1 MTDYLIGN
9 QEEMYQWA
17 YRLTR
22 NYDDA
27 QDLLQSTLLCALKS
41 VGMYTEENNISGWL
55 YTIMRN
61 IFFNT
66 TRHSG
71 RCCCMEKED
80 IERMMQLGENALNDN
95 AEIAF
100 DMSDIQRAI
109 DTLDRPYKIPMSLYL
124 SGYKYQEIAEKMGIP
139 LGTVKS
145 RIHASRVQLQET
157 LKDFLINSVRGYSLK
172 KTLIFEPKFLVF
184 AGRIR

>member
-124 SGYKYQEIAEKMGIP
+124 SGYKYQVIAEKMGIP
-139 LGTVKS
+139 LGSVKS

-157 LKDFLINSVRGYSLK
+157 LKDFRK
-172 KTLIFEPKFLVF
+172 
-184 AGRIR
+184 

>member
-80 IERMMQLGENALNDN
+80 IKRMMQLGENALNDN

-157 LKDFLINSVRGYSLK
+157 LKDFRK
-172 KTLIFEPKFLVF
+172 
-184 AGRIR
+184 

>member
-145 RIHASRVQLQET
+145 HIHASRVQLQET
-157 LKDFLINSVRGYSLK
+157 LKDFRK
-172 KTLIFEPKFLVF
+172 
-184 AGRIR
+184 

>member
-71 RCCCMEKED
+71 R
-80 IERMMQLGENALNDN
+80 
-95 AEIAF
+95 
-100 DMSDIQRAI
+100 
-109 DTLDRPYKIPMSLYL
+109 
-124 SGYKYQEIAEKMGIP
+124 
-139 LGTVKS
+139 
-145 RIHASRVQLQET
+145 
-157 LKDFLINSVRGYSLK
+157 
-172 KTLIFEPKFLVF
+172 
-184 AGRIR
+184 

>member
-1 MTDYLIGN
+1 MEKEEMTDYLIGN

-109 DTLDRPYKIPMSLYL
+109 DTLDRPYKIPMSLYQ

-157 LKDFLINSVRGYSLK
+157 LKDFRK
-172 KTLIFEPKFLVF
+172 
-184 AGRIR
+184 

>member
-124 SGYKYQEIAEKMGIP
+124 SGYKHQEIAEKMGIP

-157 LKDFLINSVRGYSLK
+157 LKDFRK
-172 KTLIFEPKFLVF
+172 
-184 AGRIR
+184 

>member
-95 AEIAF
+95 VEIAF

-157 LKDFLINSVRGYSLK
+157 LKDFRK
-172 KTLIFEPKFLVF
+172 
-184 AGRIR
+184 

>member
-145 RIHASRVQLQET
+145 LIHASRVQLQET
-157 LKDFLINSVRGYSLK
+157 LKDFRK
-172 KTLIFEPKFLVF
+172 
-184 AGRIR
+184 

>member
-1 MTDYLIGN
+1 MEKDEISDYLVSN
-9 QEEMYQWA
+9 RTEMYRWA

-61 IFFNT
+61 VFFNN
-66 TRHSG
+66 TRHST
-71 RCCCMEKED
+71 RCCCMTKDE
-80 IERMMQLGENALNDN
+80 IEHVMPCDEVSMECSGDTVFAVG
-95 AEIAF
+95 
-100 DMSDIQRAI
+100 DIQRAV
-109 DTLDRPYKIPMSLYL
+109 DMLDKTYKIPMSLYL

-139 LGTVKS
+139 LGPVKS
-145 RIHASRVQLQET
+145 RIHASRVQLQKE
-157 LKDFLINSVRGYSLK
+157 LKDFRK
-172 KTLIFEPKFLVF
+172 
-184 AGRIR
+184 

>member
-100 DMSDIQRAI
+100 DMSDIQRTI

-157 LKDFLINSVRGYSLK
+157 LKDFRK
-172 KTLIFEPKFLVF
+172 
-184 AGRIR
+184 

>member
-55 YTIMRN
+55 YTLMRN

-109 DTLDRPYKIPMSLYL
+109 DTLDRPYNIPMSLYL

-157 LKDFLINSVRGYSLK
+157 LKDFRK
-172 KTLIFEPKFLVF
+172 
-184 AGRIR
+184 

>member
-139 LGTVKS
+139 LGAVKS

-157 LKDFLINSVRGYSLK
+157 LKDFRK
-172 KTLIFEPKFLVF
+172 
-184 AGRIR
+184 

>member
-124 SGYKYQEIAEKMGIP
+124 SGYKYQEVAEKMGIP

-157 LKDFLINSVRGYSLK
+157 LKDFRK
-172 KTLIFEPKFLVF
+172 
-184 AGRIR
+184 

>member
-1 MTDYLIGN
+1 MEKEEMTDYLIGN

-145 RIHASRVQLQET
+145 RIHASRVQLPET
-157 LKDFLINSVRGYSLK
+157 LKDFRK
-172 KTLIFEPKFLVF
+172 
-184 AGRIR
+184 

>member
-109 DTLDRPYKIPMSLYL
+109 DTLDRPYKIMSLYL

-157 LKDFLINSVRGYSLK
+157 LKDFRK
-172 KTLIFEPKFLVF
+172 
-184 AGRIR
+184 

>member
-27 QDLLQSTLLCALKS
+27 QDLLQSALLCALKS

-95 AEIAF
+95 VEIAF

-157 LKDFLINSVRGYSLK
+157 LKDFRK
-172 KTLIFEPKFLVF
+172 
-184 AGRIR
+184 

>member
-109 DTLDRPYKIPMSLYL
+109 DTLDRLYKIPMSLYL

-157 LKDFLINSVRGYSLK
+157 LKDFRK
-172 KTLIFEPKFLVF
+172 
-184 AGRIR
+184 

>member
-61 IFFNT
+61 IFF
-66 TRHSG
+66 
-71 RCCCMEKED
+71 K
-80 IERMMQLGENALNDN
+80 LPV
-95 AEIAF
+95 
-100 DMSDIQRAI
+100 IQDDAAVWRK
-109 DTLDRPYKIPMSLYL
+109 KISN
-124 SGYKYQEIAEKMGIP
+124 
-139 LGTVKS
+139 V
-145 RIHASRVQLQET
+145 
-157 LKDFLINSVRGYSLK
+157 
-172 KTLIFEPKFLVF
+172 
-184 AGRIR
+184 

>member
-1 MTDYLIGN
+1 MEKEEMTDYLIGN

-124 SGYKYQEIAEKMGIP
+124 SRYKYQEIAEKMGIP

-157 LKDFLINSVRGYSLK
+157 LKDFRK
-172 KTLIFEPKFLVF
+172 
-184 AGRIR
+184 

>member
-157 LKDFLINSVRGYSLK
+157 LKDVRK
-172 KTLIFEPKFLVF
+172 
-184 AGRIR
+184 

>member
-124 SGYKYQEIAEKMGIP
+124 SGYKSQEIAEKMGIP

-157 LKDFLINSVRGYSLK
+157 LKDFRK
-172 KTLIFEPKFLVF
+172 
-184 AGRIR
+184 

>member
-124 SGYKYQEIAEKMGIP
+124 SGYKYQEIAEKMGIS

-157 LKDFLINSVRGYSLK
+157 LKDFRK
-172 KTLIFEPKFLVF
+172 
-184 AGRIR
+184 

>member
-124 SGYKYQEIAEKMGIP
+124 SGYKYQAIAEKMGIP

-157 LKDFLINSVRGYSLK
+157 LKDFRK
-172 KTLIFEPKFLVF
+172 
-184 AGRIR
+184 

>member
-1 MTDYLIGN
+1 MEKEEMTDYLIGN

-109 DTLDRPYKIPMSLYL
+109 DTLDRLYKIPMSLYL

-157 LKDFLINSVRGYSLK
+157 LKDFRK
-172 KTLIFEPKFLVF
+172 
-184 AGRIR
+184 

>member
-1 MTDYLIGN
+1 MEKEEMTDYLIGN

-109 DTLDRPYKIPMSLYL
+109 DTLDRPYKIPMSLYM
-124 SGYKYQEIAEKMGIP
+124 SGYKDQEIAEKMGIP

-157 LKDFLINSVRGYSLK
+157 LKDFRK
-172 KTLIFEPKFLVF
+172 
-184 AGRIR
+184 

>member
-9 QEEMYQWA
+9 QEEMYQWT

-157 LKDFLINSVRGYSLK
+157 LKDFRK
-172 KTLIFEPKFLVF
+172 
-184 AGRIR
+184 

>member
-1 MTDYLIGN
+1 M
-9 QEEMYQWA
+9 
-17 YRLTR
+17 TR

-95 AEIAF
+95 VEIAF

-157 LKDFLINSVRGYSLK
+157 LKDFRK
-172 KTLIFEPKFLVF
+172 
-184 AGRIR
+184 

>member
-41 VGMYTEENNISGWL
+41 VGMYTEENNISSWL

-157 LKDFLINSVRGYSLK
+157 LKDFRK
-172 KTLIFEPKFLVF
+172 
-184 AGRIR
+184 

>member
-1 MTDYLIGN
+1 MEKEEMTDYLIGN

-41 VGMYTEENNISGWL
+41 VGMYTEENNISGLL

-157 LKDFLINSVRGYSLK
+157 LKDFRK
-172 KTLIFEPKFLVF
+172 
-184 AGRIR
+184 

>member
-1 MTDYLIGN
+1 MEKEEMTDYLIGN

-100 DMSDIQRAI
+100 EMSDIQRAI

-157 LKDFLINSVRGYSLK
+157 LKDFRK
-172 KTLIFEPKFLVF
+172 
-184 AGRIR
+184 

>member
-1 MTDYLIGN
+1 MEKEEMTDYLIGN

-22 NYDDA
+22 NYYDA

-157 LKDFLINSVRGYSLK
+157 LKDFRK
-172 KTLIFEPKFLVF
+172 
-184 AGRIR
+184 

>member
-22 NYDDA
+22 NYDDE

-157 LKDFLINSVRGYSLK
+157 LKDFRK
-172 KTLIFEPKFLVF
+172 
-184 AGRIR
+184 

>member
-27 QDLLQSTLLCALKS
+27 QDLLQSTLSCALKS

-157 LKDFLINSVRGYSLK
+157 LKDFRK
-172 KTLIFEPKFLVF
+172 
-184 AGRIR
+184 

>member
-157 LKDFLINSVRGYSLK
+157 LKDFRIN
-172 KTLIFEPKFLVF
+172 
-184 AGRIR
+184 

>member
-1 MTDYLIGN
+1 MEKEEMTDYLIGN

-71 RCCCMEKED
+71 RCCCMVKED

-157 LKDFLINSVRGYSLK
+157 LKDFRK
-172 KTLIFEPKFLVF
+172 
-184 AGRIR
+184 

>member
-1 MTDYLIGN
+1 MEKEEMTDYLIGN

-95 AEIAF
+95 VEIAF

-157 LKDFLINSVRGYSLK
+157 LKDFRK
-172 KTLIFEPKFLVF
+172 
-184 AGRIR
+184 

>member
-139 LGTVKS
+139 GYGKKS
-145 RIHASRVQLQET
+145 HTCESSAVTRDVER
-157 LKDFLINSVRGYSLK
+157 F
-172 KTLIFEPKFLVF
+172 
-184 AGRIR
+184 

>member
-1 MTDYLIGN
+1 MEKEEMTDYLIGN

-139 LGTVKS
+139 LGMVKS

-157 LKDFLINSVRGYSLK
+157 LKDFRK
-172 KTLIFEPKFLVF
+172 
-184 AGRIR
+184 

>member
-109 DTLDRPYKIPMSLYL
+109 DTLDRPHKIPMSLYL

-157 LKDFLINSVRGYSLK
+157 LKDFRK
-172 KTLIFEPKFLVF
+172 
-184 AGRIR
+184 

>member
-139 LGTVKS
+139 LDTVKS

-157 LKDFLINSVRGYSLK
+157 LKDFRK
-172 KTLIFEPKFLVF
+172 
-184 AGRIR
+184 